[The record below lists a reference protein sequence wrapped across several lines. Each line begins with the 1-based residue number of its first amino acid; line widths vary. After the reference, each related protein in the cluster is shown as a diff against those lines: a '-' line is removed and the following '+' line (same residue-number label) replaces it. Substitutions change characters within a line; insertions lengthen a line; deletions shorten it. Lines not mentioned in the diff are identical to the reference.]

1 MVGSNTISKNVE
13 MKLIG
18 ITGSKGKTSSIFLLN
33 ELLKALGHNSVY
45 ISHST
50 KLPIHPSRSF
60 DNNLTDINHML
71 SDVENEGFTHCL
83 LEIDSK
89 FLDSN
94 INDGLQFSGVI
105 HTNTSNE
112 GFGEG
117 NLQNNIYSKKSLFDG
132 LSNGAFAIINKDDR
146 RGEIMLQNCHA
157 KKSTY
162 GFKNFSDYKG
172 KILDS
177 SFHGLELE
185 IDGSQIWSR
194 LIGNNHAY
202 NLLAT
207 YAAARQLGESSED
220 ILEVLSAI
228 KAIPNRFEPVFL
240 SEYKILIRD
249 IANNAHAIDYA
260 LKAINKLNKSN
271 GKVITVLKCND
282 QTDVVMIEVAVKQ
295 SEVVIITN
303 ELHTSSTESIPKI
316 KDILNQNTI
325 NKVLAIEDKK
335 EAIKTACVLANDFDI
350 ILLSGQNPGYLY
362 ERDNDE
368 YVSDDYKILLE
379 YINHNN

>member
-1 MVGSNTISKNVE
+1 MVASKTISKNAGTN
-13 MKLIG
+13 LIG
-18 ITGSKGKTSSIFLLN
+18 ITGSKGKTSSLFLLN
-33 ELLKALGHNSVY
+33 ELLKALGHNSVF
-45 ISHST
+45 ISNSI
-50 KLPIHPSRSF
+50 KIPIHPSRSF
-60 DNNLTDINHML
+60 DNNPVDFNQILRDIE
-71 SDVENEGFTHCL
+71 SEGFTHCL

-89 FLDSN
+89 FLDLN
-94 INDGLQFSGVI
+94 INDGLRFSGII

-112 GFGEG
+112 GVGEG
-117 NLQNNIYSKKSLFDG
+117 NLQKNIYTKKSLFDG
-132 LSNGAFAIINKDDR
+132 LSSGAFAIINKDDR

-162 GFKNFSDYKG
+162 GFKNFSDCKG

-207 YAAARQLGESSED
+207 YAVARQLGESSED
-220 ILEVLSAI
+220 VLEVLSAI
-228 KAIPNRFEPVFL
+228 KAIPSRFEPVFL
-240 SEYKILIRD
+240 SENKILIRD
-249 IANNAHAIDYA
+249 VAKNAHAIDYA
-260 LKAINKLNKSN
+260 LKAIDKLNKSN

-282 QTDVVMIEVAVKQ
+282 QTDVVMIEVAVNQ

-303 ELHTSSTESIPKI
+303 DPHTSSHNPIQKI

-350 ILLSGQNPGYLY
+350 ILLSGQNPGYLN
-362 ERDNDE
+362 ESGSDR

-379 YINHNN
+379 YINHNK

>member
-1 MVGSNTISKNVE
+1 MVGPNTISKNVE

-45 ISHST
+45 ISHSIE
-50 KLPIHPSRSF
+50 LPIHPSRSF

-71 SDVENEGFTHCL
+71 SEIENEGFTHCL

-89 FLDSN
+89 FLDSK

-117 NLQNNIYSKKSLFDG
+117 NLQNNIYAKKSLFDG
-132 LSNGAFAIINKDDR
+132 LRSGAFAIINKDDR

-162 GFKNFSDYKG
+162 GYKNFSDYKG

-207 YAAARQLGESSED
+207 YAVARQLGESSGD

-228 KAIPNRFEPVFL
+228 KAIPNRFEPIFL

-260 LKAINKLNKSN
+260 LKAIDKLNKSN

-282 QTDVVMIEVAVKQ
+282 QTDVVMIEVAVNQ

-303 ELHTSSTESIPKI
+303 DLQTSSPDPIQKI

-362 ERDNDE
+362 KRDNDG
-368 YVSDDYKILLE
+368 YVSDDYKVLLE